1 MADETR
7 TQILAKRPDENE
19 EQYIWRVGQAIDKG
33 YIENWRS
40 IVDVLNSTLRGSDE
54 ELYRDESA
62 YRKKYQ
68 IGKLMYENVFS
79 GMVNDE
85 YAKTIREQIDQLT
98 ITKTQFYDQR
108 REYNKLIH
116 KQAREEHLYNELIN
130 AAQSLNK
137 EKPIEFDDSFVYS
150 ETSREAVIVF
160 ADWHY
165 GMVTDNIWNKYDTY
179 VCAER
184 LAEFVVKA
192 CDKLDRFEVSKI
204 HVLLLGDL
212 AHGAI
217 HTGVRVA
224 SSEDTCDQIMHVA
237 ELCSEVVNELSKH
250 APQTI
255 VYSTYGNH
263 LRTIQ
268 NKKESKHSDNM
279 EKLIPWWMQQR
290 LASNSKIKFV
300 EPEFEEF
307 IRAKVCGYNICAVH
321 GDLDNVKNFGM
332 VANTIFTKLYGET
345 IDYTI
350 SADKHHLEEF
360 EGFEIENILVRSL
373 CGTDDYARDHRLFSS
388 AGQTLLI
395 FSEEDGRE
403 ITCNIKFKNN
413 KKPPEERVVI

>member
-1 MADETR
+1 MVEETR
-7 TQILAKRPDENE
+7 TQILVKRPDENE

-33 YIENWRS
+33 DIENWKS
-40 IVDVLNSTLRGSDE
+40 IADVLNATLRNADE
-54 ELYRDESA
+54 DYRDESA

-68 IGKLMYENVFS
+68 IGKLMYENVFA
-79 GMVNDE
+79 GMVDDE
-85 YAKTIREQIDQLT
+85 YANTIRELIDKLDVK
-98 ITKTQFYDQR
+98 KTQYYDQR
-108 REYNKLIH
+108 REYKKILY
-116 KQAREEHLYNELIN
+116 KQAREEHLNDELIRV
-130 AAQSLNK
+130 AQALNK
-137 EKPIEFDDSFVYS
+137 EKPLTFNDSFVYS
-150 ETSREAVIVF
+150 NSSREAVIAF

-165 GMVTDNIWNKYDTY
+165 GMVTDNIWNKYDTE
-179 VCAER
+179 VCTER

-192 CDKLDRFEVSKI
+192 CDKLDRFEVRKI
-204 HVLLLGDL
+204 HILLLGDL
-212 AHGAI
+212 AHGSI

-237 ELCSEVVNELSKH
+237 ELCAEVVNELSKH
-250 APQTI
+250 APETI
-255 VYSTYGNH
+255 VYTTYGNH

-268 NKKESKHSDNM
+268 NKKDSKHSDNM

-290 LASNSKIKFV
+290 LMTNDRVRFV

-321 GDLDNVKNFGM
+321 GDLDNIKNLGM
-332 VANTIFTKLYGET
+332 VTNTIFSKLYGET

-373 CGTDDYARDHRLFSS
+373 CGTDDYARDHRLFSA

-395 FSEEDGRE
+395 FSEDDGRE
-403 ITCNIKFKNN
+403 DTCNIKFKNN
-413 KKPPEERVVI
+413 KRIQELKVID